1 MAGTTVVCPNC
12 GSTDVGYDRTST
24 VSMLSL
30 GGSRRCN
37 DCGYSGIFPEV
48 DADRVEEHREQLE
61 EVDVEVQGRERRER
75 SRGRMA
81 IGAILLL
88 LGIGAT
94 SSTTWGTGLLA
105 GMLAIA
111 VGAAVLFEEIAP
123 R

>member
-12 GSTDVGYDRTST
+12 GSTDIGHDRTST
-24 VSMLSL
+24 ISMLSL
-30 GGSRRCN
+30 GGSRQCN
-37 DCGYSGIFPEV
+37 DCGYSGIFPEI

-61 EVDVEVQGRERRER
+61 EVEVDPQPRERRR
-75 SRGRMA
+75 SRGRIV
-81 IGAILLL
+81 IGALLLL

-105 GMLAIA
+105 GMLALA
-111 VGAAVLFEEIAP
+111 VGAAVLFEELAP